1 MTPVPLFAGEGR
13 FYLLY
18 YHAPIGFAF
27 VTYAFDRAEHW
38 SEIKWQQWMVEV
50 PVLALALS
58 RALVAIPFFSGH
70 ALFLVYAL
78 LTLSSRL
85 ARWITIIVLVD
96 VIYIKATLQDLTL
109 FGGIALGLLAAW
121 LVNQMGHRQLTLSE

>member
-1 MTPVPLFAGEGR
+1 
-13 FYLLY
+13 
-18 YHAPIGFAF
+18 
-27 VTYAFDRAEHW
+27 
-38 SEIKWQQWMVEV
+38 
-50 PVLALALS
+50 
-58 RALVAIPFFSGH
+58 VAIPFFSGH

-96 VIYIKATLQDLTL
+96 VIYIKATLRDLTL

-121 LVNQMGHRQLTLSE
+121 LVSQIGHRQLTLSE